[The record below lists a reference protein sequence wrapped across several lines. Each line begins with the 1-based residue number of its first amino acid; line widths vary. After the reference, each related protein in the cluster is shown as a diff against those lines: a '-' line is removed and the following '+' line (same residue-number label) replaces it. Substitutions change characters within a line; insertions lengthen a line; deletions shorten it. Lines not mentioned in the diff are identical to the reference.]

1 MNEKLYDAFDVC
13 VKALETGADIEA
25 VLKLYPEMTDEL
37 RPVLEALIQA
47 QSLST
52 KTVSEDTV
60 RRGRARVLQHATL
73 MRESSRRQR
82 KLGFVFRRLAASL
95 ALTFVLLLGGTGIVS
110 ASAGALPGDN
120 LYPVKRTWET
130 VRLWFV
136 FSPEGRE
143 ELESEYEQERLDEI
157 DELLGQGREEV
168 IAFYGIVTTQDGEYW
183 LVSGV
188 PVQITAKTQLPAETV
203 SIGAPVTVVGR
214 TNAQGFIEAQM
225 LGVLAP
231 GVSLPPLE
239 PNESTSDK
247 NESNEADDH
256 GENAV
261 LVTPQAADRDSG
273 VTTPQPQVENNNNLQ
288 DEQSRT
294 FEFRGVVSSQKDG
307 IWVIN
312 GQQVDMS
319 QADIIGNIQNGT
331 FVKLNGYYGLD
342 GRFIVT
348 KIEQRDDNNK
358 NSGSSDNSNNDNRG
372 DEGGQE
378 DNKGED

>member
-13 VKALETGADIEA
+13 GKALETGADIEA

-203 SIGAPVTVVGR
+203 SIGVPVTVVGR

-312 GQQVDMS
+312 GQQVNMS

>member
-378 DNKGED
+378 DNKGDD